1 MKQET
6 EFFHLCPKCGKKCFH
21 KSKSLLTNFEWRMKR
36 GQTRGW
42 CKECVTNDEDLRQKK
57 RDYYKTHACPM
68 SGRTTYDI
76 WVEKYGV
83 DVANQKME
91 EYRRHE
97 SEAYHSM
104 TDEQKA
110 EHARK
115 SARHGSQNGMYGK
128 SVYERWT
135 ELYGKDEADRRYS
148 VWHEKLKRNAKI
160 GKDNPNFG
168 KVPPVGAGNG
178 WSGWYKG
185 WYFRSLKELTYMI
198 DVIEANGFTWKG
210 VETKDFNISYEIDG
224 KQHVYHGD
232 FLVNDRIFV
241 EIKPKRLM
249 NTKINVA
256 KKEAALK
263 FCKEHGYE
271 YHMVDVKNISYDR
284 LLELV
289 NDGSVRLIEKF
300 NKRMIEKCRLRKQEH

>member
-1 MKQET
+1 
-6 EFFHLCPKCGKKCFH
+6 
-21 KSKSLLTNFEWRMKR
+21 
-36 GQTRGW
+36 
-42 CKECVTNDEDLRQKK
+42 
-57 RDYYKTHACPM
+57 
-68 SGRTTYDI
+68 
-76 WVEKYGV
+76 
-83 DVANQKME
+83 
-91 EYRRHE
+91 
-97 SEAYHSM
+97 
-104 TDEQKA
+104 
-110 EHARK
+110 
-115 SARHGSQNGMYGK
+115 
-128 SVYERWT
+128 
-135 ELYGKDEADRRYS
+135 
-148 VWHEKLKRNAKI
+148 
-160 GKDNPNFG
+160 
-168 KVPPVGAGNG
+168 
-178 WSGWYKG
+178 
-185 WYFRSLKELTYMI
+185 MI